1 MVPRSHKIS
10 PMHIDM
16 KIEGPCRKYA
26 LSGPPPASYRPS
38 RCGEHRSVPVFEPYA
53 ENLPLQSGYYSFVI
67 DEFGRFHVQWGNT
80 RSHAGMIDGEP
91 AAAAGRFRICRVGKV
106 AEVTCDSSD
115 YRINYGAYRSRQA
128 LYVIEAFKRHPAHD
142 VSPHAIFRFRIK
154 RFERFTVDVD
164 FREIED
170 ESEQLR
176 LLEAEGYQDS
186 DEAPAGRSYTRD
198 QVRRFKT
205 YSPPLPPRTYPIQ
218 RDQLIATI
226 EPDDG
231 DPLDYDYGPPCSPL
245 APDSPPKGSGKV
257 NFVVDEGGHLIV
269 GLKGHHILSG
279 GNRVGAAGHLTFGS
293 DGKVVEIHLNFS
305 GHYRPKLDAGYVRY
319 TYGLLAGHPLLSLST
334 DCKVQGRVFS
344 EVSDRS
350 TVISFLAEDLTTEAE
365 DLDLLIETALF

>member
-1 MVPRSHKIS
+1 
-10 PMHIDM
+10 MHIDM

-26 LSGPPPASYRPS
+26 LSGPPPATYKPS

-67 DEFGRFHVQWGNT
+67 DQFGRFHVQWGNT
-80 RSHAGMIDGEP
+80 RSHAGMVDGEP
-91 AAAAGRFRICRVGKV
+91 AAAAGRSRINRAGKV

-128 LYVIEAFKRHPAHD
+128 LYVIEAFRRHPALD

-154 RFERFTVDVD
+154 RFEKFSVDID
-164 FREIED
+164 FREIAD
-170 ESEQLR
+170 ESEHLR
-176 LLEAEGYQDS
+176 LLELEGYDDGEVGS
-186 DEAPAGRSYTRD
+186 IAPTYTRD
-198 QVRRFKT
+198 QVAGFRS
-205 YSPPLPPRTYPIQ
+205 YSPLMPPRMYPIQ

-231 DPLDYDYGPPCSPL
+231 DPLDYEYGPPCARL
-245 APDSPPKGSGKV
+245 APDAPFVGSGKV
-257 NFVVDEGGHLIV
+257 NFVVDEAGRLIV

-279 GNRVGAAGHLTFGS
+279 GNRVGAAGHLVFGP
-293 DGKVVEIHLNFS
+293 GGEVIEIHLNFS
-305 GHYRPKLDAGYVRY
+305 GHYRPKLDAAYVRY
-319 TYGLLAGHPLLSLST
+319 TYGLLTGHPLLSFSK

-344 EVSDRS
+344 DVSDRS
-350 TVISFLAEDLTTEAE
+350 TVIRFLPEDLAIDAD